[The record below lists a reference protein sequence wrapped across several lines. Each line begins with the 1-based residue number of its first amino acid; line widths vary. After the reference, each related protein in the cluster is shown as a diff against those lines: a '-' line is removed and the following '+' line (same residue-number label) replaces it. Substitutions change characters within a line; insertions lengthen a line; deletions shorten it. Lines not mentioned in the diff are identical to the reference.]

1 MNRASQLDNFELT
14 EDGLFYNDGRGKTL
28 FISDYIRVI
37 AATREY
43 SYNVS
48 GKLLELKIRE
58 DGRLERVRILSEW
71 LSASG
76 DLLRTHLARLGFV
89 ISTRPNCR
97 NLFNEYLNLSRT
109 DKIITYLNVNGW
121 TDNIFVLP
129 NRIVGNWDGAFET
142 ESVDESIN
150 QKGTLDEWKENVAKY
165 CIGNSRLT
173 FSVCLGF
180 ASLLLKI
187 CDVANCG
194 FNLVGQSSTG
204 KTTCL
209 KVAASIFG
217 NPKYINVWR
226 STDNAL
232 ETLAFKRNDMLLILD
247 EIGLSDA
254 NKIGDIS
261 YMFSSG
267 QGKHRLD
274 KNCNQRK
281 LREWLLLLLST
292 GEVDLATHMAEAR
305 KVVKAGQEVR
315 LLDIPAKSQVSGSE
329 KTYGVFEDIH
339 GFKSG
344 GHFSK
349 YLASASANYY
359 GAPLLE
365 FLTHVMKNKAKIKAD
380 FQKRCDEL
388 EEKFLPQNACEQDNR
403 AFQTFAFAC
412 FAGELATEYGVTG
425 WNFKESYRAA
435 MACFASWLEK
445 KGGAGNHEEKAIIE
459 QLRLFLSL
467 HGQSR
472 FQRLIGGEIL
482 EEQKILNR
490 AGYVEMQG
498 NSDVYYIFPEVF
510 RKEIYRG
517 FDITT
522 VENLLI
528 KEGFMRTDRDGKR
541 LPKKQIKGTRLRMY
555 SIFSEILGEKV

>member
-1 MNRASQLDNFELT
+1 LT
-14 EDGLFYNDGRGKTL
+14 EEGLFYKDNRGRLT

-43 SYNVS
+43 SDNVS

-58 DGRLERVRILSEW
+58 DGRVERVRILSEW
-71 LSASG
+71 LSTSG
-76 DLLRTHLARLGFV
+76 DLLRAHLTRRGFV
-89 ISTRPNCR
+89 ISTKTSCR

-129 NRIVGNWDGAFET
+129 NKIIGNWDGALET

-150 QKGTLDEWKENVAKY
+150 QKGELDEWKENVAKY
-165 CIGNSRLT
+165 CVGNSRLT

-261 YMFSSG
+261 YMFSGG

-274 KNCNQRK
+274 RNCNQRK
-281 LREWLLLLLST
+281 LREWRILLLST

-305 KVVKAGQEVR
+305 KTAKAGQEVR
-315 LLDIPAKSQVSGSE
+315 LLWIFRQNLRRSTARRPTA
-329 KTYGVFEDIH
+329 
-339 GFKSG
+339 
-344 GHFSK
+344 FSK
-349 YLASASANYY
+349 IFTDLNPADTFRNIS
-359 GAPLLE
+359 PTRRRIITDLLCWS
-365 FLTHVMKNKAKIKAD
+365 F
-380 FQKRCDEL
+380 
-388 EEKFLPQNACEQDNR
+388 
-403 AFQTFAFAC
+403 
-412 FAGELATEYGVTG
+412 
-425 WNFKESYRAA
+425 
-435 MACFASWLEK
+435 
-445 KGGAGNHEEKAIIE
+445 
-459 QLRLFLSL
+459 
-467 HGQSR
+467 
-472 FQRLIGGEIL
+472 
-482 EEQKILNR
+482 
-490 AGYVEMQG
+490 
-498 NSDVYYIFPEVF
+498 
-510 RKEIYRG
+510 
-517 FDITT
+517 
-522 VENLLI
+522 
-528 KEGFMRTDRDGKR
+528 
-541 LPKKQIKGTRLRMY
+541 
-555 SIFSEILGEKV
+555 

>member
-1 MNRASQLDNFELT
+1 
-14 EDGLFYNDGRGKTL
+14 
-28 FISDYIRVI
+28 
-37 AATREY
+37 
-43 SYNVS
+43 
-48 GKLLELKIRE
+48 
-58 DGRLERVRILSEW
+58 
-71 LSASG
+71 
-76 DLLRTHLARLGFV
+76 
-89 ISTRPNCR
+89 
-97 NLFNEYLNLSRT
+97 
-109 DKIITYLNVNGW
+109 
-121 TDNIFVLP
+121 
-129 NRIVGNWDGAFET
+129 
-142 ESVDESIN
+142 
-150 QKGTLDEWKENVAKY
+150 
-165 CIGNSRLT
+165 
-173 FSVCLGF
+173 
-180 ASLLLKI
+180 
-187 CDVANCG
+187 
-194 FNLVGQSSTG
+194 
-204 KTTCL
+204 
-209 KVAASIFG
+209 
-217 NPKYINVWR
+217 VWR

-232 ETLAFKRNDMLLILD
+232 ETLAFKRMLLILD

-281 LREWLLLLLST
+281 LREWRLLLLST
-292 GEVDLATHMAEAR
+292 GEVDLATHMAEAK
-305 KVVKAGQEVR
+305 KVAKAGQEVR
-315 LLDIPAKSQVSGSE
+315 LLDIPAKPQASNGE

-365 FLTHVMKNKAKIKAD
+365 FLNHVMKNKAKIKAD
-380 FQKRCDEL
+380 FSRRCEEL

-425 WNFKESYRAA
+425 WNSNESYRAA

-445 KGGAGNHEEKAIIE
+445 KDGAGNHEEKAIIE

-498 NSDVYYIFPEVF
+498 NSDGYYIFPEVF
-510 RKEIYRG
+510 RREIYKG
-517 FDITT
+517 FDVTT
-522 VENLLI
+522 VEDLLI

-541 LPKKQIKGTRLRMY
+541 LPKKQIKGVRTRMY